1 MVDQHR
7 PAAAKPTIP
16 QCGRNT
22 RTTWCALYGFLL
34 VSVAVSAYG
43 FGVALGPLRWL
54 LLNPP
59 LLRQINEAIVWYSG
73 IPLVAG
79 ALLICWDLFGYVRR
93 LRSLKSIRQDPPKN
107 LWLTVVLTA
116 YNDERSIG
124 GAVKDFCAHPQVA
137 RVIVISNNSTDR
149 TMEFAA
155 QAGAIVFNETR
166 QGYGACVHRAL
177 REALS
182 HDDTELTL
190 LCEGDLTFRAADIEK
205 FLAYI
210 PHADVVNGSRIVEQL
225 QERDTQLSLF
235 MHYGNLFA
243 GKVLE
248 LKHLGMVSLTDVGTT
263 YKLCRNTPLRDLMTR
278 LDPEVNLE
286 FNAYFLDTALKA
298 GLRILECPITFYPRV
313 GVLAGGIALAAAN
326 VFQSVSYQSKWRD
339 GETLWQYHIALP
351 NPSTIAYENLAAN
364 YYANFTTAHTQQNTP
379 QMISSIRKMEIVL
392 QEGMNK
398 FWPDRQ
404 QSPPP
409 ETYYLFF
416 LQSLVQ
422 QVGGEDDAALQSLLT
437 SDRLHPNF
445 DATNLNLARLYREL
459 AENAKTPEQKKSDIA
474 AARERFQKYIALEYR
489 GRPAPPEMQKEF
501 DDIKADVK

>member
-1 MVDQHR
+1 MAEENHFTA
-7 PAAAKPTIP
+7 PAKTKN
-16 QCGRNT
+16 QTLESDRDVK
-22 RTTWCALYGFLL
+22 TTWCALYGFLL
-34 VSVAVSAYG
+34 VSLALAAYVT
-43 FGVALGPLRWL
+43 GVALGPLRWL

-79 ALLICWDLFGYVRR
+79 TLLICWDLFGHVRQ
-93 LRSLKSIRQDPPKN
+93 LRGLKSIRHDLPEN
-107 LWLTVVLTA
+107 LRLTVVLTA

-124 GAVKDFCAHPQVA
+124 GAVQDFRAHRLVA
-137 RVIVISNNSTDR
+137 RVIVISNNSKDR

-177 REALS
+177 REALAFE
-182 HDDTELTL
+182 DTELTL

-225 QERDTQLSLF
+225 QDRNTQLSLF

-263 YKLCRNTPLRDLMTR
+263 YKLCRNAALRGLMGR
-278 LDPEVNLE
+278 LNPQVNLE

-313 GVLAGGIALAAAN
+313 GTSKGGNVNNRIATRLGL
-326 VFQSVSYQSKWRD
+326 R
-339 GETLWQYHIALP
+339 
-351 NPSTIAYENLAAN
+351 
-364 YYANFTTAHTQQNTP
+364 
-379 QMISSIRKMEIVL
+379 M
-392 QEGMNK
+392 
-398 FWPDRQ
+398 
-404 QSPPP
+404 
-409 ETYYLFF
+409 LFGIF
-416 LQSLVQ
+416 VDWK
-422 QVGGEDDAALQSLLT
+422 GFG
-437 SDRLHPNF
+437 H
-445 DATNLNLARLYREL
+445 
-459 AENAKTPEQKKSDIA
+459 
-474 AARERFQKYIALEYR
+474 
-489 GRPAPPEMQKEF
+489 GR
-501 DDIKADVK
+501 